1 MDDDVA
7 TDILHATRRALCK
20 HGYANLTLRD
30 IAAETDTSKATIHYY
45 YDSKADLFTAF
56 LEFLYEQ
63 YTDRIESVSGD
74 SPAEH
79 LHSLLDVLL
88 TTADTDE
95 GEEFRTAMLEVS
107 AQAPYDDGI
116 RTRLATF
123 DELLYE
129 ELRTIIANGIDEGAF
144 DERIDPDL
152 IAEFLT
158 AAINGA
164 HTRHVAASASMD
176 RVAEAVERYVETR
189 LVVTGASEVVH

>member
-45 YDSKADLFTAF
+45 YESKADLFTVF
-56 LEFLYEQ
+56 LEFLYEH
-63 YTDRIESVSGD
+63 YTERIESVSGD
-74 SPAEH
+74 SPAER
-79 LHSLLDVLL
+79 LRSLLDVHL

-95 GEEFRTAMLEVS
+95 DAEFRTAMLEVS
-107 AQAPYDDGI
+107 AQAPYDDEV
-116 RTRLATF
+116 RTRLAMF
-123 DELLYE
+123 DELLYD
-129 ELRTIIANGIDEGAF
+129 ELRTIVANGIDEGAF
-144 DERIDPDL
+144 DDRIDPDL

-164 HTRHVAASASMD
+164 HTRHVATSASMD
-176 RVAEAVERYVETR
+176 RFAEAIERYVETQ
-189 LVVTGASEVVH
+189 LATGASEVAY